1 MRAAAASAAIIIM
14 GCLAANARLGE
25 TQPRAAGAT
34 QAPSTTVA
42 PDATQAVLSSRAIP
56 VLSADGL
63 QFRDL
68 DRNGVLDPYEDWRL
82 PARARANDLLARLT
96 LAEKAGAMMHG
107 TAPTDGNGLT
117 TPALAYDI
125 PKATALILESS
136 VTAMITRL
144 SIAPGRLAEQNNALQ
159 AIAER
164 GRLGIPVLISTDPRN
179 HFSSIVG
186 ASVDASG
193 FSMWPSPLGLAS
205 IGDPEVVR
213 RFGDIARR
221 EYRAVGIQMALSPQ
235 ADLATE
241 PRWPRIDGTFGEDP
255 QLVSRLVRAYVEGF
269 QNGADGVGPASVAAV
284 VKHWVGYGASQTGFD
299 GHNYYGRYSVFPG
312 GRFADHLLPF
322 DAAFSAHVAA
332 VMPTYNIL
340 DGLEIDGRAVE
351 PVGAGFNRQ
360 MLELLRVKHGF
371 DGVLLSDWAITND
384 CDTSCRT
391 GTPSQSPASIGMPW
405 GVESVPK
412 IERFAKGA
420 AAGLDQFG
428 GVTDPSLL
436 IDAVRAG
443 RVTEARLDGSVR
455 RILELKFALGLF
467 ENPFVAP
474 EDAIRIVGSPAF
486 RDAALDAQRRSLVLL
501 ENEGVLLPLA
511 KSVRKVYARGISAEA
526 LAQFG
531 LTAAEDA
538 AHADVAILRVS
549 APHQQVHPGFFFG
562 SRQHEGGLAFDPDSP
577 EYKLIVAT
585 SRATPTVVVVLL
597 DRPAILTAIRG
608 KPRAIVAEFG
618 VSDRALL
625 EVLTGQ
631 APVGGKLPFELP
643 SSMSAVEAQR
653 PDTPHD
659 SREPLYPIFF
669 GRQFA
674 R

>member
-1 MRAAAASAAIIIM
+1 MTQPALSTRTIPTLSAA
-14 GCLAANARLGE
+14 
-25 TQPRAAGAT
+25 
-34 QAPSTTVA
+34 
-42 PDATQAVLSSRAIP
+42 
-56 VLSADGL
+56 GL

-82 PARARANDLLARLT
+82 PARARADDLLARMT

-117 TPALAYDI
+117 TPARAYDV
-125 PKATALILESS
+125 PKATALILETN
-136 VTAMITRL
+136 VTSMITRL
-144 SIAPGRLAEQNNALQ
+144 SIAPGRLAVQNNVLQ
-159 AIAER
+159 EIAER

-186 ASVDASG
+186 AGVDASG

-205 IGDPEVVR
+205 SGDPELVR

-269 QNGADGVGPASVAAV
+269 QNGANGVGPASVAVV

-322 DAAFSAHVAA
+322 DAAFAAHVAA

-340 DGLEIDGRAVE
+340 DGLEIDGRPVE
-351 PVGAGFNRQ
+351 AVGAGVNRQ
-360 MLELLRVKHGF
+360 VLDLLRVKHGF
-371 DGVLLSDWAITND
+371 GGVVLSDWAITND
-384 CDTSCRT
+384 CDASCQT
-391 GTPSQSPASIGMPW
+391 GTPAQGPASIGMPW
-405 GVESVPK
+405 GVESVSK
-412 IERFAKGA
+412 DARFVKGVN
-420 AAGLDQFG
+420 AGLDQFG
-428 GVTDPSLL
+428 GVAEPNRL

-443 RVTEARLDGSVR
+443 RLSEARLETSVR
-455 RILELKFALGLF
+455 RIIELKFALGLF
-467 ENPFVAP
+467 ESPFVKA
-474 EDAIRIVGSPAF
+474 EDAVQIVGSPAF

-501 ENEGVLLPLA
+501 ENQDALLPLA
-511 KSVRKVYARGISAEA
+511 KAVRKVYAPGLSTEA

-531 LTAAEDA
+531 LTAVDDA

-549 APHQQVHPGFFFG
+549 TPHQQLHPGFFFG
-562 SRQHEGGLAFDPDSP
+562 ARQHEGALAFEPDSP
-577 EYKLIVAT
+577 DYKLIVET
-585 SRATPTVVVVLL
+585 SRALPTIVVVLL
-597 DRPAILTAIRG
+597 DRPAILTAIRD

-625 EVLTGQ
+625 QVLTGQ
-631 APVGGKLPFELP
+631 APIGGKLPFELP
-643 SSMSAVEAQR
+643 SSMSAVEGQR

-659 SREPLYPIFF
+659 SRDPLYPIFF
-669 GRQFA
+669 GR
-674 R
+674 